1 MIGQARSP
9 STLGAP
15 GEVARAEPES
25 PRGRPFRHIER
36 MHRIPAAFCW
46 GPGGYDGIASESN
59 PGNPMD
65 RSEPREPRS
74 EEAVIACDGEAFTRP
89 CTLTNLS
96 SRGARLE
103 VPGTHQLP
111 EQFMLLIPNERRL
124 ARARLVWRRPG
135 ICGVKFLSS

>member
-1 MIGQARSP
+1 MIGQARPP
-9 STLGAP
+9 STLGAS
-15 GEVARAEPES
+15 GEAARAEPEG
-25 PRGRPFRHIER
+25 PRGRPFHAIAENAPHPRSVLLGAGR
-36 MHRIPAAFCW
+36 VRRTAA
-46 GPGGYDGIASESN
+46 ESN
-59 PGNPMD
+59 PDEPMD
-65 RSEPREPRS
+65 RSEPRQPRS